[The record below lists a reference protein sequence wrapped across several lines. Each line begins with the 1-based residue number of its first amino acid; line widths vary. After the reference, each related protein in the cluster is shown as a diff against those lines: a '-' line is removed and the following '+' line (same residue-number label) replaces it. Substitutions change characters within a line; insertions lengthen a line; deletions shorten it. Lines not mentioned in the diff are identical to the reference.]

1 MKSWSGRAVR
11 AALVLMEAMWAYALV
26 AFLVALTVG
35 GGEPA
40 FLGVLVVVAAS
51 FAISRVLQGS
61 ALDLGVLRLWG
72 VGLSILVFYAV
83 VRVDFFDDLRLWD
96 FTWADQLFN
105 DTEATLEDDATAV
118 IGVPLLLIFWMR
130 GVLRGQEWITFEDI
144 VSSFGIGV
152 IVIAFV
158 EVFGVFV
165 DELPRGVELIAVPYI
180 AVGLLTIGLAHAA
193 RARDEFNPSFTSVW
207 LTAVGGGILLLAF
220 LVTLFVLIDFD
231 TARDGLEALAFAIG
245 WVIAGIFYLVA
256 LPLLFLVEQM
266 FYALQWFI
274 DLYGGTDPS
283 PEEQEE
289 PTPEPTPPPE
299 EGRGELPGW
308 VDLLVRILVAGGLG
322 GSLILGLALVFNRF
336 RRVPPSDEQKES
348 TYEEGRLGADLGNL
362 VSSLLGRLR
371 PVFPAG
377 RNLDP
382 ARRLYFE
389 MLQAA
394 ANRGVERRP
403 TETPLDIAPR
413 LNQTFAAP
421 TPAEITGVFDDVR
434 YGRLPVPPDEVRRLR
449 EDWERLKG

>member
-1 MKSWSGRAVR
+1 MKNWSGRAVR

-35 GGEPA
+35 GGEPS
-40 FLGVLVVVAAS
+40 FFGVLVVVAAS

-61 ALDLGVLRLWG
+61 AMDLGVLRLWG

-83 VRVDFFDDLRLWD
+83 VRVDFYSDLRFWD
-96 FTWADQLFN
+96 FAWADQLFN
-105 DTEATLEDDATAV
+105 NTEATLEDDATAV
-118 IGVPLLLIFWMR
+118 IGVPLLLIFWIR

-144 VSSFGIGV
+144 VASFGIGV

-220 LVTLFVLIDFD
+220 LVSLFVLIDFD
-231 TARDGLEALAFAIG
+231 TARDGLEAFAFAIG

-256 LPLLFLVEQM
+256 LPILFLVEQM

-274 DLYGGTDPS
+274 DLYGGTDPNPDEAQPL
-283 PEEQEE
+283 PEEE
-289 PTPEPTPPPE
+289 PPPPE
-299 EGRGELPGW
+299 EQGRGLPGW
-308 VDLLVRILVAGGLG
+308 AELMVRILIAGGLAG
-322 GSLILGLALVFNRF
+322 ALAIGLALLFNRF
-336 RRVPPSDEQKES
+336 RRVPPPDEQKES

-362 VSSLLGRLR
+362 VSSLLGRFR

-421 TPAEITGVFDDVR
+421 TPGEITGVFDDVR
-434 YGRLPVPPDEVRRLR
+434 YGRMPVPPEEVRRLR